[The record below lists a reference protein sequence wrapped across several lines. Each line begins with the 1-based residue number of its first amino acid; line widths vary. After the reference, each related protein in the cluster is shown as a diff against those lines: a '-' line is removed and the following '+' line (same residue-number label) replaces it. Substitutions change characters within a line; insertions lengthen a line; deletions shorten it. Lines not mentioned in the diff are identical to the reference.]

1 MPSTPKS
8 SSSWLALLRR
18 LCAAALLCALCVT
31 TTTTTAA
38 ARSSGGDEKESR
50 TRAQQKLDSQL
61 LYALY
66 ERRGERG
73 RRGTPKSDV
82 EVDARGR
89 VFVDIRARVSKSLLA
104 RVRRL
109 GGEVVSSSERYNSI
123 LVRFPLERLETLAAR
138 EDVRFVGPAARATT
152 N

>member
-1 MPSTPKS
+1 MPLTPKS
-8 SSSWLALLRR
+8 SSSWLAPLRR
-18 LCAAALLCALCVT
+18 LCLAALFALGAPPHAAAAQ
-31 TTTTTAA
+31 AA
-38 ARSSGGDEKESR
+38 GDEKESR
-50 TRAQQKLDSQL
+50 TPAQRKLDSQL

-66 ERRGERG
+66 ERRGERV

-109 GGEVVSSSERYNSI
+109 GGEVVSSSEPYDSI
-123 LVRFPLERLETLAAR
+123 LARFPLERLETLAAR
-138 EDVRFVGPAARATT
+138 EDVRFVGPAPRATT

>member
-1 MPSTPKS
+1 MPSTPKP
-8 SSSWLALLRR
+8 SSSWLAPLRR
-18 LCAAALLCALCVT
+18 LCLAALLCALCAPPAC
-31 TTTTTAA
+31 AA
-38 ARSSGGDEKESR
+38 AQSDGDEKESR
-50 TRAQQKLDSQL
+50 TPAQMKLDSQL

-82 EVDARGR
+82 EVDERGR
-89 VFVDIRARVSKSLLA
+89 VFVDIRARVSKNLLA

-109 GGEVVSSSERYNSI
+109 GGEVVSSSERDNSI
-123 LVRFPLERLETLAAR
+123 LARFPLERLETLAAR

>member
-1 MPSTPKS
+1 M
-8 SSSWLALLRR
+8 LRR
-18 LCAAALLCALCVT
+18 LYLAALLCGVGMPT
-31 TTTTTAA
+31 PDAA
-38 ARSSGGDEKESR
+38 AQAAGDEKESR
-50 TRAQQKLDSQL
+50 TPAQRKLDSQL

-66 ERRGERG
+66 ERRGERE

-109 GGEVVSSSERYNSI
+109 GGEVVSFSEPYNSI
-123 LVRFPLERLETLAAR
+123 LARFPLERLETLAAR
-138 EDVRFVGPAARATT
+138 EYVRFVGPAARATT

>member
-1 MPSTPKS
+1 L
-8 SSSWLALLRR
+8 LAA
-18 LCAAALLCALCVT
+18 LCACAVAP
-31 TTTTTAA
+31 TAA
-38 ARSSGGDEKESR
+38 AATPRPAGDEKESR
-50 TRAQQKLDSQL
+50 TRAQRKLDSQL

-66 ERRGERG
+66 ERRGESR

-89 VFVDIRARVSKSLLA
+89 VLVDVRARVSKGLLA

-109 GGEVVSSSERYNSI
+109 GGEVVSSSESYNSI
-123 LVRFPLERLETLAAR
+123 LARFPLERLEALAAR
-138 EDVRFVGPAARATT
+138 EDVRFISPAARATT

>member
-1 MPSTPKS
+1 V
-8 SSSWLALLRR
+8 LCR
-18 LCAAALLCALCVT
+18 LCLAALLCAACAPPRS
-31 TTTTTAA
+31 AA
-38 ARSSGGDEKESR
+38 AAQAAGDEKESR

-89 VFVDIRARVSKSLLA
+89 VFVDIRARVSKNLLA

-109 GGEVVSSSERYNSI
+109 GGEVVSSSERFNSI
-123 LVRFPLERLETLAAR
+123 LARFPLERLETLAAR
-138 EDVRFVGPAARATT
+138 ADVRFVGPAARATT

>member
-1 MPSTPKS
+1 M
-8 SSSWLALLRR
+8 
-18 LCAAALLCALCVT
+18 AALCALGAT
-31 TTTTTAA
+31 PPAA
-38 ARSSGGDEKESR
+38 ARAAGDEKESR
-50 TRAQQKLDSQL
+50 THAQRKLDSQL

-66 ERRGERG
+66 ERRGERA

-89 VFVDIRARVSKSLLA
+89 VFVDIRARVSKRLLA

-109 GGEVVSSSERYNSI
+109 GGEVVSSSEPYNSI
-123 LVRFPLERLETLAAR
+123 LARFPLERLETLAAR
-138 EDVRFVGPAARATT
+138 EDVRFVGPAPRATT

>member
-1 MPSTPKS
+1 MPLTPKS
-8 SSSWLALLRR
+8 SSSWLAPLCR
-18 LCAAALLCALCVT
+18 LCLAALYALGAQTHANAAAQ
-31 TTTTTAA
+31 AA
-38 ARSSGGDEKESR
+38 GDEKESR
-50 TRAQQKLDSQL
+50 TPARRKLDSQL

-109 GGEVVSSSERYNSI
+109 GGEVVSSSEPYNSI
-123 LVRFPLERLETLAAR
+123 LARFPLERLETLAAR